1 MANDQL
7 DKRKVVWEKSFIVLK
22 TRDPKFCR
30 AEILHRVFKIEI
42 ITCKSVKL
50 LHANLYVADMQRSS
64 NVLITHS
71 FYETGKITTK
81 SIPYEINSIQGTAL
95 RTGQFLRNQRCSVTC
110 TLDSLP

>member
-42 ITCKSVKL
+42 ITCKSVRSG
-50 LHANLYVADMQRSS
+50 HA
-64 NVLITHS
+64 T
-71 FYETGKITTK
+71 
-81 SIPYEINSIQGTAL
+81 
-95 RTGQFLRNQRCSVTC
+95 
-110 TLDSLP
+110 